1 MFLWDGR
8 MKDGIMAGNG
18 SLSNFVLLDL
28 RFIILIAER
37 YDRYMTKKK

>member
-1 MFLWDGR
+1 MELWRGMGAFL
-8 MKDGIMAGNG
+8 I
-18 SLSNFVLLDL
+18 LSYLIDL